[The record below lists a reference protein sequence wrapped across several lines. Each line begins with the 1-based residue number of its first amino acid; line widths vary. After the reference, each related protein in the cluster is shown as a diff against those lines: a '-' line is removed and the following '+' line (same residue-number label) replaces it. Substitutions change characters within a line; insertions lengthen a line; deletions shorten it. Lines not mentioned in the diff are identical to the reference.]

1 MLTDQDVETLE
12 AILFAPDQGDEA
24 LDVFGL
30 HGVITATVV
39 GPVDV
44 SVARIHAIATGQP
57 DDEPTAEVP
66 SGFGTLVERLAAGIR
81 QELEQGQS
89 LELPEPED
97 DEAAEEALENWCA
110 GFTDTFL
117 LDEDQWLG
125 EEEEAVGQMMTP
137 ILTLSNLFDDEAFQQ
152 ARKDPKRLSAYADAI
167 PELLTDLYLHYHS
180 P

>member
-12 AILFAPDQGDEA
+12 SILFAPGQSDEA

-30 HGVITATVV
+30 HGVVTASVV
-39 GPVDV
+39 GPVPL
-44 SVARIHAIATGQP
+44 SIERIHAIATGQP
-57 DDEPTAEVP
+57 ESDADAMPGEFE
-66 SGFGTLVERLAAGIR
+66 TLVSRLARTIQ
-81 QELEQGQS
+81 QELEQGQT

-97 DEAAEEALENWCA
+97 EETAEEALENWCA

-125 EEEEAVGQMMTP
+125 EDDETVGQLMAP

-152 ARKDPKRLSAYADAI
+152 ARKDPKRLAEYADAI

>member
-1 MLTDQDVETLE
+1 MLTNQDVETLE
-12 AILFAPDQGDEA
+12 SILFAPEQGEEA

-30 HGVITATVV
+30 HGVITAGVV
-39 GPVDV
+39 GPIPL
-44 SVARIHAIATGQP
+44 SVERVYAIATGQS
-57 DDEPTAEVP
+57 DEPRGETPAEF
-66 SGFGTLVERLAAGIR
+66 SALVERLAAGIR
-81 QELEQGQS
+81 QELEQGQT

-97 DEAAEEALENWCA
+97 DDTAEEALENWCA

-125 EEEEAVGQMMTP
+125 ADEATVGQLVTP

-152 ARKDPKRLSAYADAI
+152 ARKDPKRLADYADAI

>member
-1 MLTDQDVETLE
+1 MLTNQDVETLE
-12 AILFAPDQGDEA
+12 SILFAPEQGEEA

-30 HGVITATVV
+30 HGVITAGVV
-39 GPVDV
+39 GPVPL
-44 SVARIHAIATGQP
+44 SVERVHAIATGQS
-57 DDEPTAEVP
+57 DEPEGKAPPE
-66 SGFGTLVERLAAGIR
+66 FGALVERLAATIR
-81 QELEQGQS
+81 QELEQGET

-97 DEAAEEALENWCA
+97 DDTAEEALENWCA

-125 EEEEAVGQMMTP
+125 DDEETVGQLMTP

-152 ARKDPKRLSAYADAI
+152 ARKDPKRLADYADAI

>member
-1 MLTDQDVETLE
+1 MLTNQDVETLE
-12 AILFAPDQGDEA
+12 SILFAPDQGEEA

-30 HGVITATVV
+30 HGVITAGVV
-39 GPVDV
+39 GPVPL
-44 SVARIHAIATGQP
+44 SVARIYAIATGQS
-57 DDEPTAEVP
+57 DETQEEAPAE
-66 SGFGTLVERLAAGIR
+66 FGALVNRLAAGIR
-81 QELEQGQS
+81 QELEQGQT

-125 EEEEAVGQMMTP
+125 EDEETVGELMTP

-152 ARKDPKRLSAYADAI
+152 ARKDPKRLTDYADAI

>member
-12 AILFAPDQGDEA
+12 SILFAPGQSEEA

-30 HGVITATVV
+30 HGVVTASVV
-39 GPVDV
+39 GPVPL
-44 SVARIHAIATGQP
+44 SVERIHAIATAQP
-57 DDEPTAEVP
+57 EGSEEAVPAEFQ
-66 SGFGTLVERLAAGIR
+66 SLVSRLARTIQ
-81 QELEQGQS
+81 QELEQGQT

-97 DEAAEEALENWCA
+97 DETAEEALENWCA

-117 LDEDQWLG
+117 LDEDQWVG
-125 EEEEAVGQMMTP
+125 EDEETVGQLMTP

-152 ARKDPKRLSAYADAI
+152 ARKDPKRLTDYADAI

>member
-1 MLTDQDVETLE
+1 MLTNQDVETLE
-12 AILFAPDQGDEA
+12 SILFAPEQGEEA

-30 HGVITATVV
+30 HGVITAGVV
-39 GPVDV
+39 GPAPL
-44 SVARIHAIATGQP
+44 SVERIYAIATGQS
-57 DDEPTAEVP
+57 DEPRDDVPAE
-66 SGFGTLVERLAAGIR
+66 FGALVERLAAGIR
-81 QELEQGQS
+81 QELEQGQT

-97 DEAAEEALENWCA
+97 DDTAEEALENWCA

-125 EEEEAVGQMMTP
+125 EDENTVGELMTP

-152 ARKDPKRLSAYADAI
+152 ARKDPKRLTDYADAI

>member
-12 AILFAPDQGDEA
+12 SFLFAPGQSDEA

-30 HGVITATVV
+30 HGVVTASVV
-39 GPVDV
+39 GPVPL
-44 SVARIHAIATGQP
+44 SVERIHAIATAQP
-57 DDEPTAEVP
+57 EAGGDAMPDE
-66 SGFGTLVERLAAGIR
+66 FGTLVSRLARTIQ
-81 QELEQGQS
+81 QELEQGQT

-97 DEAAEEALENWCA
+97 DDTAEEALENWCA

-125 EEEEAVGQMMTP
+125 EDEETVGQLMTP

-152 ARKDPKRLSAYADAI
+152 ARKDPKRLADYADAI

>member
-12 AILFAPDQGDEA
+12 SILFAPGQSDEA

-30 HGVITATVV
+30 HGVVTASVV
-39 GPVDV
+39 GPVPL
-44 SVARIHAIATGQP
+44 SVEQIYGIATGQP
-57 DDEPTAEVP
+57 EGGGEAVPAEFQ
-66 SGFGTLVERLAAGIR
+66 SLVSRLARSIQ
-81 QELEQGQS
+81 QELEQGQT

-97 DEAAEEALENWCA
+97 DETAEEALENWCA

-117 LDEDQWLG
+117 LDEDQWVG
-125 EEEEAVGQMMTP
+125 EDEETVGQLVTP

-152 ARKDPKRLSAYADAI
+152 ARKDPKRLTDYADAI

>member
-12 AILFAPDQGDEA
+12 SILFAPGQSDEA

-30 HGVITATVV
+30 HGVVTASVV
-39 GPVDV
+39 GPVPL
-44 SVARIHAIATGQP
+44 SIERIYAIATGQP
-57 DDEPTAEVP
+57 ESGGDAMPDE
-66 SGFGTLVERLAAGIR
+66 FQTLVARLAR
-81 QELEQGQS
+81 TVQQELEQGHT

-97 DEAAEEALENWCA
+97 EETSEEALENWCA

-125 EEEEAVGQMMTP
+125 EDEETVGEMMTP

-152 ARKDPKRLSAYADAI
+152 ARKDPKRLADYADAI
-167 PELLTDLYLHYHS
+167 PELLSDLYLHYHS

>member
-1 MLTDQDVETLE
+1 MLTNQDVETLE
-12 AILFAPDQGDEA
+12 SILFAPDQGEET

-30 HGVITATVV
+30 HGVITAGVV
-39 GPVDV
+39 GPVPLSADRV
-44 SVARIHAIATGQP
+44 YAIATGQP
-57 DDEPTAEVP
+57 EESGGETPAEF
-66 SGFGTLVERLAAGIR
+66 STLVEQLAARIR
-81 QELEQGQS
+81 QALEQDET

-97 DEAAEEALENWCA
+97 DDTIEEALENWCA

-125 EEEEAVGQMMTP
+125 EAETTVGQLMTP

-152 ARKDPKRLSAYADAI
+152 ARKDPKQLADYADAI